1 MGGLDVVVS
10 NVADDEVTQDAVLKH
25 AEVVEQLLGRSR
37 AVLPAR
43 FDRPLADEE
52 ELNTAVSAAARELE
66 RGLRR
71 VRGCVELGLRVIA
84 PSAEAVPKGGCWTSS
99 TRRSPV
105 SPRRLPL
112 PAAPVVTRSWL
123 PTSSRPGTCPPSAR
137 RSTRSRRHTPS

>member
-1 MGGLDVVVS
+1 GEELESLPATSGVGGSQLERRRVGGLDVVVS

-71 VRGCVELGLRVIA
+71 VRGCVELGLRGVA
-84 PSAEAVPKGGCWTSS
+84 PSAEAATKG
-99 TRRSPV
+99 P
-105 SPRRLPL
+105 
-112 PAAPVVTRSWL
+112 
-123 PTSSRPGTCPPSAR
+123 SRAEN
-137 RSTRSRRHTPS
+137 RHTSRDTEAPRHR